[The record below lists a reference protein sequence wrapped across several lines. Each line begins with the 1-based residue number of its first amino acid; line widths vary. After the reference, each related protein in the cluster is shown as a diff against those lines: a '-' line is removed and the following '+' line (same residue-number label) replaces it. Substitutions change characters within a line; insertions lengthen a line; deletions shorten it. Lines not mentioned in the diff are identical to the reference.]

1 MPTHQDKRNLIAHM
15 KLIPVHELIDGKRLL
30 LIDDSIV
37 RGTQLRETT
46 EFLYDSGAKEV
57 HIRPACPPLLF
68 GCKYINFSRSTSEM
82 ELIARRVIREEEG
95 EEVTRTILEDYAN
108 PDSDR
113 YHRMLDR
120 IRDQLN
126 FTSLAYNRLDDMIE
140 ATGLPKEK
148 LCTYCWDGRE

>member
-1 MPTHQDKRNLIAHM
+1 M
-15 KLIPVHELIDGKRLL
+15 KLIPVHELIDGKKLL

-82 ELIARRVIREEEG
+82 ELITRQVIQEEEG
-95 EEVTRTILEDYAN
+95 QEVTRTILEDYAN

-120 IRDQLN
+120 IRQKLN